1 MQNNCRDVT
10 AFLTTRKAAFF
21 DGSFVVEKKS
31 VLLLS
36 PSNYSNNKPFLQSF
50 NSFLSFFSY
59 LFMESLF
66 CSFSYPS
73 PLCSC
78 PILPFFKSAQKH
90 MIFCYPRFIRR
101 QNLPLNHATS
111 YTSLEVSLA
120 RVKILLG

>member
-1 MQNNCRDVT
+1 MAAVSRSHFCNNHTHSRTHDT
-10 AFLTTRKAAFF
+10 QHLTTIMMNDKRT
-21 DGSFVVEKKS
+21 
-31 VLLLS
+31 
-36 PSNYSNNKPFLQSF
+36 NNKPFLQSF

-59 LFMESLF
+59 LSMESLF
-66 CSFSYPS
+66 CSFSSPS